1 MSVTN
6 YLANGDRAVEALTLS
21 DIEVDLDVPAL
32 GARNVEAAELLLAD
46 RRAVAAFSVVVGVDV
61 RSSIG
66 RGEAGGNID
75 PAQVVVNAEGDDE
88 VLVAAP
94 EAEDAGRTA
103 AAHGEDLL
111 VVEFSP
117 GATVG
122 VVPDCLFDDLEPGVG
137 VGLVDAASDSVRHGS
152 FCERSEFGGRTAIE
166 GLLTWLGLECL
177 RVRLGAC
184 MVESC
189 PRSSL
194 LYSLQI
200 KLSPPRVQNR
210 CPCFFLQVS
219 TSRCLQRRKIVVVTP
234 RCPCVCIGGYWGA
247 TSIGF
252 MSGMCKAEASNL
264 EVQGRTQT

>member
-1 MSVTN
+1 MRLIKANNNMLLIHLIGSPRSTLHCLLDGLGTLYDNKNQQLCSRQIDLHRQCYMSVTN
-6 YLANGDRAVEALTLS
+6 DLANGDRAVEALTLS

-46 RRAVAAFSVVVGVDV
+46 GRAVAAFSVVVGVDV

-137 VGLVDAASDSVRHGS
+137 VGLVDAASDGVRHGS
-152 FCERSEFGGRTAIE
+152 FCERSEFGGRTAIA
-166 GLLTWLGLECL
+166 GLLTWLGVLASKTRCSY
-177 RVRLGAC
+177 GW
-184 MVESC
+184 
-189 PRSSL
+189 
-194 LYSLQI
+194 I
-200 KLSPPRVQNR
+200 LSPLVP
-210 CPCFFLQVS
+210 L
-219 TSRCLQRRKIVVVTP
+219 I
-234 RCPCVCIGGYWGA
+234 
-247 TSIGF
+247 
-252 MSGMCKAEASNL
+252 
-264 EVQGRTQT
+264 